1 MSIVIR
7 NDVEYQSNVQVQS
20 AYLVYKHLNV
30 TTGETAYCGIRIS
43 DIIDYQWIPSSSE
56 DKRHAINI
64 LVRGDTRPRYFK
76 GETALTMYQ
85 QLRNV

>member
-7 NDVEYQSNVQVQS
+7 NDVEYQSDTQIQT
-20 AYLVYKHLNV
+20 AYLLYKHLNV

-43 DIIDYQWIPSSSE
+43 DIIDYQWVPSISE
-56 DKRHAINI
+56 DKRHSITI
-64 LVRGDTRPRYFK
+64 LVRGDTQSRYFK

-85 QLRNV
+85 QLRDC